1 MKISRKLTLA
11 LILGILIVLAGNA
24 GFRVH
29 REIRLFE
36 SDSQRDSI
44 LIGRM
49 LAGAV
54 ARVWPSIGEEQA
66 LDVVEDANQRES
78 TVRIRFT
85 WLDAGV
91 GEPDGPEVDPASTGS
106 SHFPGGEILVRATS
120 ELEGVSV
127 PALYTYVPIVVPG
140 ARTAAIEVRDSLD
153 NERTYVRRTIY
164 QALLT
169 TTILVTLC
177 GGVAMGLGLVL
188 VGKPVAL
195 LIEQARSVGRGD
207 LTRRLSLSQKDE
219 IGELAAEMNTMC
231 DLLATATERAAREA
245 SDKIAAL
252 EQLRHADRLST
263 VGQLAAGIAHELGTP
278 LNVVMGRA
286 QLIVRDHEPA
296 SDTHKNGSIIFDQT
310 KRMTAI
316 IRQLLDFARRRDSKK
331 SPERLYS
338 VAQQTLSMLD
348 SLARKASVA
357 LSLRGDEEARG
368 DVDVGQLQQ
377 ALTNLV
383 VNGIQAMPRGGEVSI
398 EIGKRRVK
406 PPRDH
411 GGTEGEYLY
420 LEVRDEGGGMTPD
433 VEGRAF
439 EPFFTTKPVGEGT
452 GLGLSVTYGIAREHG
467 GWIDVQS
474 SPGAGSCFTIYFPE
488 GSS

>member
-1 MKISRKLTLA
+1 MKLSRKLTLA

-24 GFRVH
+24 AFRVR
-29 REIRLFE
+29 REIGLFE
-36 SDSQRDSI
+36 SDSQKDSL

-54 ARVWPSIGEEQA
+54 ARLWPSIGEEQV
-66 LDVVEDANQRES
+66 LDLVEDANQRES
-78 TVRIRFT
+78 SVSIRFV
-85 WLDAGV
+85 WLDVGV
-91 GEPDGPEVDPASTGS
+91 GEPAGPAIDPASRGATRL
-106 SHFPGGEILVRATS
+106 PEGEIVVHATS
-120 ELEGVSV
+120 GQEGVPV
-127 PALYTYVPIVVPG
+127 LYTYLPLDVPDG
-140 ARTAAIEVRDSLD
+140 RRAAIEVRDTLD
-153 NERTYVRRTIY
+153 NQRTYVGRTIY

-169 TTILVTLC
+169 TTLLVVLC
-177 GGVAMGLGLVL
+177 GGVAMGLGVVL

-207 LTRRLSLSQKDE
+207 LTRRLRLNQKDE
-219 IGELAAEMNTMC
+219 IGELAAEMNAMC
-231 DLLATATERAAREA
+231 DLLATATEKAAREA

-286 QLIVRDHEPA
+286 QLIVRDHEPE
-296 SDTHKNGSIIFDQT
+296 SDTQKNGIIIFEQT

-316 IRQLLDFARRRDSKK
+316 IRQLLDFARRRDSRKA
-331 SPERLYS
+331 PEKLYAL
-338 VAQQTLSMLD
+338 AQQTLSLVD
-348 SLARKASVA
+348 SLARKASVR
-357 LSLRGDEEARG
+357 LNLRGDEDVRA
-368 DVDVGQLQQ
+368 DVDSGQLQQ

-383 VNGIQAMPRGGEVSI
+383 VNGIQAMPRGGEVTI
-398 EIGKRRVK
+398 EIGTRRVQ

-411 GGTEGEYLY
+411 GGAEDDYLY
-420 LEVRDEGGGMTPD
+420 LEVSDEGSGMTPD
-433 VEGRAF
+433 VEGRVF

-467 GWIDVQS
+467 GWIDVRT
-474 SPGAGSCFTIYFPE
+474 SPGKGSCFTIYFPE
-488 GSS
+488 LRH